1 MINRPVRALLAAV
14 AASLPLLAGLSIAG
28 SANAG
33 AATSTLHYFQKST
46 FQAIV
51 TANGTPLTA
60 EQTPAAGDVLED
72 SDLDY
77 VGSHAH
83 HAKNWTASDHL
94 VCSLT
99 NSTGGATCFGEFAV
113 GGSLLFADGV
123 TVNFG
128 GTTDRVPITG
138 GTGAYQ
144 GVTGTVTSKEVG
156 NTNNSDVTIT
166 LQ

>member
-1 MINRPVRALLAAV
+1 MLNRNTRVLTAAAV
-14 AASLPLLAGLSIAG
+14 FLPLLVGLSLAGG
-28 SANAG
+28 SADAG
-33 AATSTLHYFQKST
+33 AAPSTLHFFQKST
-46 FQAIV
+46 LQSIT
-51 TANGTPLTA
+51 TANGTPLSA
-60 EQTPAAGDVLED
+60 EATPAAGDVLED

-77 VGSHAH
+77 VGNHTH
-83 HAKNWTASDHL
+83 HARNWTASDHI

-99 NSTGGATCFGEFAV
+99 DSTGDATCFGEFAI

-123 TVNFG
+123 TVSFG
-128 GTTDRVPITG
+128 GTTDRVALTG

-156 NTNNSDVTIT
+156 NTNNADVTIT